1 MARAI
6 PESGLEVSIGAC
18 GGLNLPEKGER
29 MNLAKLVT
37 GMFFALNTTKIVAGV
52 LFVIILFILVQRRKK
67 RPSR

>member
-1 MARAI
+1 
-6 PESGLEVSIGAC
+6 
-18 GGLNLPEKGER
+18 

-52 LFVIILFILVQRRKK
+52 LFVVILFILVQRRKK